1 MFLRDLLL
9 VETELNATEL
19 YHRGDGQHLRTLI
32 DLINSD
38 YELPVD
44 PSKRDKLGDT
54 VRIDKSEVPA
64 LQAALDIVNDKSAF
78 KAALPKKV
86 KMYVNGALEMHPTS
100 VIFKGKE
107 FTGLEGDKPKKS
119 YNAGHLAE
127 LFMGLVVSAKF
138 FNIGNTITTE
148 QVLDMIGY
156 IDSRIEGKNY
166 VFTIVRNISYP
177 EMGNKTDS
185 LSFLARIPAKSA
197 EAFITMAKARKFD
210 SDLQAVFASAVRYVN
225 ESKSV
230 AESCSKVR
238 KDKNNNKIDVISDG
252 TSDAKGTKADLT
264 LKVDGEKINLLSL
277 KTYGSDTLGQF
288 SGLSYDNLSK
298 WFRINFNLDIAPYK
312 NQFDPTLG
320 EDQIEKNLI
329 KFYDDIVYPHVQ
341 KTVEDQ
347 KPGVEAQIVKQ
358 LAHAANVYARGET
371 LEDVE
376 IVKLDDKVSSG
387 SYKILKFSDNLKD
400 AMAHFDLETRYIN
413 KGTGR
418 TIQIWAKPTEGEK
431 VAKGANRLCQ
441 FRTQKTGGYIRNYF
455 ESGPMLEALTAAEYN
470 SQASV
475 VPKGGTAMSTTHSTR
490 ELK

>member
-32 DLINSD
+32 DLINAD

-44 PSKRDKLGDT
+44 PSKRGKLGDT
-54 VRIDKSEVPA
+54 VRIDKSEVPV
-64 LQAALDIVNDKSAF
+64 LQAALDIVNDKYAF
-78 KAALPKKV
+78 KSALPKKI

-107 FTGLEGDKPKKS
+107 FTGLEGDKPKKD
-119 YNAGHLAE
+119 YNTGHLNE
-127 LFMGLVVSAKF
+127 LFMGLVVTAKF
-138 FNIGNTITTE
+138 FNIGNAITTE

-166 VFTIVRNISYP
+166 VFTITRNISYP

-197 EAFITMAKARKFD
+197 EAFLTQANARKFNN
-210 SDLQAVFASAVRYVN
+210 DLQSVFSSAVRYVN
-225 ESKSV
+225 ESTSV
-230 AESCSKVR
+230 ADSCVKVR
-238 KDKNNNKIDVISDG
+238 KDKNNNKIDVVSDG

-264 LKVDGEKINLLSL
+264 LTVDGSKIGLLSL
-277 KTYGSDTLGQF
+277 KTFGSDTLGQF
-288 SGLSYDNLSK
+288 SGLSYENLSK
-298 WFRINFNLDIAPYK
+298 WFKINFNLDIGPYRA
-312 NQFDPTLG
+312 QFDPALG

-329 KFYDDIVYPHVQ
+329 KFYDDIAYPHVQ

-347 KPGVEAQIVKQ
+347 QPGVEAAIVKQ
-358 LAHAANVYARGET
+358 FSDAANIYARGES

-376 IVKLDDKVSSG
+376 VVKLDDKVSSG
-387 SYKILKFSDNLKD
+387 SYKIMKFSHNLKD
-400 AMAHFDLETRYIN
+400 AMLHFDLETRYVN

-418 TIQIWAKPTEGEK
+418 TIQIWVKPAEGEK
-431 VAKGANRLCQ
+431 VAKGSNRLCQ
-441 FRTQKTGGYIRNYF
+441 FRTQKAGGYIRNYF

-470 SQASV
+470 RA
-475 VPKGGTAMSTTHSTR
+475 VPPFGAAMSTTHTNR

>member
-1 MFLRDLLL
+1 MFLRELIL
-9 VETELNATEL
+9 VEKSLTTAELEK
-19 YHRGDGQHLRTLI
+19 HDGKYLRILI
-32 DLINSD
+32 DLINAD
-38 YELPVD
+38 TDLPVD
-44 PSKRDKLGDT
+44 PSKRSEIGDT
-54 VRIDKSEVPA
+54 VKVDASEVPV
-64 LQAALDIVNDKSAF
+64 LQAALDSGNI
-78 KAALPKKV
+78 KATLPKKI
-86 KMYVNGALEMHPTS
+86 KMYVNGKLELQPTS
-100 VIFKGKE
+100 VLFKGAE
-107 FTGLEGDKPKKS
+107 FSGAEGKKP

-127 LFMGLVVSAKF
+127 LFMGLCVSAKF

-156 IDSRIEGKNY
+156 IETVIEGKNY
-166 VFTIVRNISYP
+166 VFTITRNISYP

-185 LSFLARIPAKSA
+185 LSFLARIPARSA
-197 EAFITMAKARKFD
+197 ESFITMAKARKFD
-210 SDLQAVFASAVRYVN
+210 ADLQAVFASAVRYVN
-225 ESKSV
+225 ESNTV
-230 AESCSKVR
+230 ADSCAKVR
-238 KDKNNNKIDVISDG
+238 KDKNNNRIDVISDG

-264 LKVDGEKINLLSL
+264 LKVDGQKINLLSL
-277 KTYGSDTLGQF
+277 KTFGSDTLGQF

-312 NQFDPTLG
+312 QQFDPSLG
-320 EDQIEKNLI
+320 DATIEKNLI

-347 KPGVEAQIVKQ
+347 RPGVEAQIVKQ

-376 IVKLDDKVSSG
+376 IVKLDDKISSG
-387 SYKILKFSDNLKD
+387 SYKILKFSDNLQD
-400 AMAHFDLETRYIN
+400 AMKHLDLETRYVN
-413 KGTGR
+413 KGSGR
-418 TIQIWAKPTEGEK
+418 TIQIWVKPAEGEK

>member
-9 VETELNATEL
+9 VEKSLTPAELEK
-19 YHRGDGQHLRTLI
+19 HDGKYLRILI
-32 DLINSD
+32 DLID
-38 YELPVD
+38 AETDLPVD
-44 PSKRDKLGDT
+44 PAYRETLGNT
-54 VRIDKSEVPA
+54 VRVDASEIPV
-64 LQAALDIVNDKSAF
+64 LQAALDSGNI
-78 KAALPKKV
+78 KANLPKKI
-86 KMYVNGALEMHPTS
+86 KMYVNGKLDLQAPGVL
-100 VIFKGKE
+100 FKGSE
-107 FTGLEGDKPKKS
+107 FSGAEGKKA

-156 IDSRIEGKNY
+156 IETVIEGKNY
-166 VFTIVRNISYP
+166 VFTISRNISYP

-185 LSFLARIPAKSA
+185 LSFLARIPARSA

-210 SDLQAVFASAVRYVN
+210 PDLNAIFSSAVRYVN
-225 ESKSV
+225 ESSSV
-230 AESCSKVR
+230 ETSCAKVR

-264 LKVDGEKINLLSL
+264 LKVDGAKVNLLSL
-277 KTYGSDTLGQF
+277 KTFGSDTLGQF
-288 SGLSYDNLSK
+288 SGLSVDNLSK
-298 WFRINFNLDIAPYK
+298 WFRINFNLDISPYK
-312 NQFDPTLG
+312 EQFDPALG

-329 KFYDDIVYPHVQ
+329 KFYDDIVYPHVE

-347 KPGVEAQIVKQ
+347 KPGVEAEIVKQ
-358 LAHAANVYARGET
+358 LAKAANIYARGET

-376 IVKLDDKVSSG
+376 IVKLDDKISSG
-387 SYKILKFSDNLKD
+387 SYKILKFSDNLQD
-400 AMAHFDLETRYIN
+400 AMRHLDLETRYIN
-413 KGTGR
+413 KGSGR
-418 TIQIWAKPTEGEK
+418 TIQIWVKPAEGEK

-455 ESGPMLEALTAAEYN
+455 ESGPMLESLTSAEFN
-470 SQASV
+470 KSAGV
-475 VPKGGTAMSTTHSTR
+475 APPGRTAMSTTHSTR

>member
-9 VETELNATEL
+9 VEKSLTPVELEK
-19 YHRGDGQHLRTLI
+19 HDGKYLRILI
-32 DLINSD
+32 DLINAD
-38 YELPVD
+38 TALPVD
-44 PSKRDKLGDT
+44 PSKRSELGDT
-54 VRIDKSEVPA
+54 VKVDSSEVPA
-64 LQAALDIVNDKSAF
+64 LQAALDSGDI
-78 KAALPKKV
+78 KANLPKKI
-86 KMYVNGALEMHPTS
+86 KMYVNGKLELQPTG
-100 VIFKGKE
+100 VLFKGSE
-107 FTGLEGDKPKKS
+107 FSGAEGKKP

-127 LFMGLVVSAKF
+127 LFMGLCVSAKF
-138 FNIGNTITTE
+138 FNIGNTLTTE
-148 QVLDMIGY
+148 QVMDMIGH
-156 IDSRIEGKNY
+156 IETQIEGKNY
-166 VFTIVRNISYP
+166 VFTIIRNISYP
-177 EMGNKTDS
+177 EMGTKTDT
-185 LSFLARIPAKSA
+185 LSFLARIPARSA
-197 EAFITMAKARKFD
+197 ESFITMAKARRFD

-230 AESCSKVR
+230 SDSCAKVR

-252 TSDAKGTKADLT
+252 TTDAKGTKADLT
-264 LKVDGEKINLLSL
+264 LKVDGTKVNLLSL
-277 KTYGSDTLGQF
+277 KTFGSDTLGQF

-312 NQFDPTLG
+312 AQFDPSLG
-320 EDQIEKNLI
+320 EDRIEKNLI
-329 KFYDDIVYPHVQ
+329 KFYDDIVYPYVQ

-347 KPGVEAQIVKQ
+347 KPGVEAEIVKQ

-400 AMAHFDLETRYIN
+400 AMAHFDLETRYVN
-413 KGTGR
+413 KGSGR
-418 TIQIWAKPTEGEK
+418 TIQIWVKPAEGEK
-431 VAKGANRLCQ
+431 TAKGANRLCQ

-470 SQASV
+470 SRASV
-475 VPKGGTAMSTTHSTR
+475 VPKGGTAMSTTHTNR